1 MKQDTRMKSKL
12 TLSLPAKTITEAKM
26 IAKQRH
32 ISVSG
37 LFSESL
43 TYWKSDMPSQLGD
56 NSLEQGSTGSME
68 DLLGAFSAQKPFDE
82 RSARIRRKHE

>member
-1 MKQDTRMKSKL
+1 MKSKL

-26 IAKQRH
+26 IAKQHH

-43 TYWKSDMPSQLGD
+43 TYWKSDRAAQSSGD
-56 NSLEQGSTGSME
+56 EAVGQESKDSMQ
-68 DLLGAFSAQKPFDE
+68 DLLGVFSPQRPFDQRSAQ
-82 RSARIRRKHE
+82 IRAKHG